1 MPRFRGYGLGEAV
14 VLPNNGLMT
23 EPISQRIR
31 RLLLADTPSLSL
43 PERVRATLGAL
54 LAVVVCGGILQ
65 LIPLPA
71 YWLIAPVGAS
81 VVILFTLSHS
91 PLAQPWP
98 VVGSYTVATAASLLS
113 LHFVPNAV
121 VASAVAVALSV
132 WLMTRLNCIH
142 PPGGAL
148 AMLLVHE
155 QHGHMGPIDH
165 TVAMIAANVLVLLVA
180 AVVINNVILLRQ
192 YPYRGQAPVRSRHG
206 TDDVAP
212 LQRAGLEHQ
221 DLDDAVRQLGIFV
234 DVKSDELVQLY
245 NVAVANAFNRHV
257 GLSCAD
263 IMSRDVVSVVFATE
277 LEEAW
282 NLLRRHK
289 VKALPVLDNTQRLVG
304 IVTVADFLRQMDDTT
319 AAGLAVALQG
329 LLRRTPG
336 PNSDKAEVV
345 GQIMSSDVQT
355 VQQDTPVL
363 TLIQLFAEKGLHHV
377 PVLDSSRRVVG
388 IVTHSDVTAALY
400 RRLALTPVS

>member
-1 MPRFRGYGLGEAV
+1 M
-14 VLPNNGLMT
+14 
-23 EPISQRIR
+23 
-31 RLLLADTPSLSL
+31 
-43 PERVRATLGAL
+43 
-54 LAVVVCGGILQ
+54 
-65 LIPLPA
+65 
-71 YWLIAPVGAS
+71 
-81 VVILFTLSHS
+81 
-91 PLAQPWP
+91 
-98 VVGSYTVATAASLLS
+98 
-113 LHFVPNAV
+113 
-121 VASAVAVALSV
+121 
-132 WLMTRLNCIH
+132 
-142 PPGGAL
+142 
-148 AMLLVHE
+148 
-155 QHGHMGPIDH
+155 DH
-165 TVAMIAANVLVLLVA
+165 TVALIAANVLVLLVA

-221 DLDDAVRQLGIFV
+221 DLGEAVRQLGIFV

-282 NLLRRHK
+282 NMLRRHK
-289 VKALPVLDNTQRLVG
+289 VKALPVLDNTHRLVG

-345 GQIMSSDVQT
+345 GQIMSRDVQT

-363 TLIQLFAEKGLHHV
+363 TLIQLFAEKGLNHV

-400 RRLALTPVS
+400 RRLALTPAS

>member
-155 QHGHMGPIDH
+155 QHGHMGPMDH
-165 TVAMIAANVLVLLVA
+165 TVALIAANVLVLLVA

-221 DLDDAVRQLGIFV
+221 DLGEAVRQLGIFV

-282 NLLRRHK
+282 NMLRRHK

-319 AAGLAVALQG
+319 AAGLAVTLQG

-355 VQQDTPVL
+355 VQEDTPVL

-400 RRLALTPVS
+400 RHLALQPR

>member
-1 MPRFRGYGLGEAV
+1 MVRMIWHIPH
-14 VLPNNGLMT
+14 
-23 EPISQRIR
+23 RIR

-54 LAVVVCGGILQ
+54 LSVAVCGGVLQ
-65 LIPLPA
+65 LVPFPA
-71 YWLIAPVGAS
+71 YWLVAPVGAS

-98 VVGSYTVATAASLLS
+98 VMGSYAVATLASLVS
-113 LHFVPNAV
+113 MRFIADPV
-121 VASAVAVALSV
+121 VSAAVAVALTV

-155 QHGHMGPIDH
+155 QHGHMAPIDH
-165 TVAMIAANVLVLLVA
+165 TVALIGANVLVLLLA
-180 AVVINNVILLRQ
+180 AVVINNVVLLRQ
-192 YPYRGQAPVRSRHG
+192 YPYRGQAPVRSRHA
-206 TDDVAP
+206 TDDVQP
-212 LQRAGLEHQ
+212 MQRAGLEHE
-221 DLDDAVRQLGIFV
+221 DLAGAVRQLGIFV

-245 NVAVANAFNRHV
+245 NVAVANAFHRHV
-257 GLSCAD
+257 GLTCAD
-263 IMSRDVVSVVFATE
+263 IMSRDVISVAFATE

-289 VKALPVLDNTQRLVG
+289 IKALPVLDNTKRLVG
-304 IVTVADFLRQMDDTT
+304 ILTVADFLRQMDDTT
-319 AAGLAVALQG
+319 AAGMAVALQG
-329 LLRRTPG
+329 FLRRTPG

-345 GQIMSSDVQT
+345 GQIMSDQVHT
-355 VQQDTPVL
+355 VSEDTPVL
-363 TLIQLFAEKGLHHV
+363 TLIQTFADKGLHHV
-377 PVLDSSRRVVG
+377 PVLDNSRRVVG

-400 RRLALTPVS
+400 RRLALTPAS

>member
-1 MPRFRGYGLGEAV
+1 MVR
-14 VLPNNGLMT
+14 MT
-23 EPISQRIR
+23 WHIPHRIR

-54 LAVVVCGGILQ
+54 LAVAVCGGILQ
-65 LIPLPA
+65 LVPLPG
-71 YWLIAPVGAS
+71 YWLVAPVGAS
-81 VVILFTLSHS
+81 AVILFTLSHS

-98 VVGSYTVATAASLLS
+98 VMGGYAAATVASLASMR
-113 LHFVPNAV
+113 FVADPV
-121 VASAVAVALSV
+121 VSAAVAVALTV

-155 QHGHMGPIDH
+155 QHGRMVPIDH
-165 TVAMIAANVLVLLVA
+165 TLALVGVNVLVLLLA
-180 AVVINNVILLRQ
+180 AVAINNVVLLRQ
-192 YPYRGQAPVRSRHG
+192 YPFRGQAPVRSRHA
-206 TDDVAP
+206 TDDVQP
-212 LQRAGLEHQ
+212 MQRAGLEHQ
-221 DLDDAVRQLGIFV
+221 DLAGAVRQLGIFV

-257 GLSCAD
+257 GLTCAD
-263 IMSRDVVSVVFATE
+263 IMSRDVISVAFATE

-289 VKALPVLDNTQRLVG
+289 IKALPVLDNTRRLVG
-304 IVTVADFLRQMDDTT
+304 ILTIADFLRQMDDTT
-319 AAGLAVALQG
+319 AAGMAVALQG
-329 LLRRTPG
+329 FLRRTPG

-345 GQIMSSDVQT
+345 GQIMSDQVHT
-355 VQQDTPVL
+355 VREDTPVL
-363 TLIQLFAEKGLHHV
+363 TLIQTFADKGLHHV
-377 PVLDSSRRVVG
+377 PVLDNSRRVVG

-400 RRLALTPVS
+400 RRLALMPAS

>member
-1 MPRFRGYGLGEAV
+1 MVR
-14 VLPNNGLMT
+14 MIQ
-23 EPISQRIR
+23 PISHRIR
-31 RLLLADTPSLSL
+31 SLLLADTPSLSL

-54 LAVVVCGGILQ
+54 LAVAVCGGILH
-65 LIPLPA
+65 LVPLPA
-71 YWLIAPVGAS
+71 YWLVAPVGAS
-81 VVILFTLSHS
+81 VVILFTMSHS

-98 VVGSYTVATAASLLS
+98 VIGSYAVATLAGLVS
-113 LHFVPNAV
+113 LHFINEPV
-121 VASAVAVALSV
+121 VAAAVSVALTV
-132 WLMTRLNCIH
+132 WLMAHLNCIH

-155 QHGHMGPIDH
+155 QHGHMASLDH
-165 TVAMIAANVLVLLVA
+165 TVALIAANVLVLLVA

-206 TDDVAP
+206 TDDVEP
-212 LQRAGLEHQ
+212 MQRAGLEHQ
-221 DLDDAVRQLGIFV
+221 DLDEAVRQLGIFV

-257 GLSCAD
+257 GLTCAD

-282 NLLRRHK
+282 NMLRRHK

-319 AAGLAVALQG
+319 AAGMAVALQG

-345 GQIMSSDVQT
+345 GQIMSREVNT
-355 VQQDTPVL
+355 VREDTPVL
-363 TLIQLFAEKGLHHV
+363 TLIQLFVDQGLHHV

-400 RRLALTPVS
+400 RRLALTPAS